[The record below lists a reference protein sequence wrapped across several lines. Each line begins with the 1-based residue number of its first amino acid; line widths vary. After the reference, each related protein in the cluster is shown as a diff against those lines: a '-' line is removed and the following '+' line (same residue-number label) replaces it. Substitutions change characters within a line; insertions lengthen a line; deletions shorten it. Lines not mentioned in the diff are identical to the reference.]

1 MKKNKVVQII
11 FMFGYML
18 AGAVCGVILGK
29 NIKFFLRNANLSEC
43 IIGLLTAFLMIYLI
57 FYLHIILHEAG
68 HLLFGCLTGYRFLSF
83 RIGSLM
89 WVRGEDNKIHR
100 KKFSLAGTGG
110 QCLMSPPELVEGKLP
125 VVLYN
130 LGGSI
135 LNLLFS
141 VVCLVLYFIWNGNDF
156 VSAFLILTAVIGIF
170 LGGVNGI
177 PLHFGVVDND
187 GCNALSLRKNEKAMR
202 AFYIQLKANELLTQG
217 VRIRDMPEEWFVQPS
232 DEEMKNSMQA
242 VIGIF
247 VCNRFMEQQRF
258 EEAKQLMKHFFEIE
272 TSIVG
277 LHHNLLVCEYIFCE
291 LIGENNREVIEEKY
305 DIQQKKFMKAMK
317 NYPTVIRT
325 EYALS
330 LFYRKE
336 REEAEK
342 WKEKFEKI
350 SAVYPYSADME
361 AEREMLEKAEEIFLS
376 NPSK

>member
-1 MKKNKVVQII
+1 
-11 FMFGYML
+11 
-18 AGAVCGVILGK
+18 
-29 NIKFFLRNANLSEC
+29 
-43 IIGLLTAFLMIYLI
+43 
-57 FYLHIILHEAG
+57 
-68 HLLFGCLTGYRFLSF
+68 
-83 RIGSLM
+83 
-89 WVRGEDNKIHR
+89 
-100 KKFSLAGTGG
+100 
-110 QCLMSPPELVEGKLP
+110 MSPPELVEGKLP

-156 VSAFLILTAVIGIF
+156 VSAFLILT
-170 LGGVNGI
+170 
-177 PLHFGVVDND
+177 
-187 GCNALSLRKNEKAMR
+187 
-202 AFYIQLKANELLTQG
+202 
-217 VRIRDMPEEWFVQPS
+217 
-232 DEEMKNSMQA
+232 A